1 MRESCCNHQSGASC
15 SSHEHHAHEQHQPK
29 LASASHAHAEEACGC
44 HGGVPVFD
52 GVDPRYRRLLWTV
65 ILINAAM
72 FVTEIV
78 AGHLARSQA
87 LQADALDFLG
97 DTITYGLSLAVIGA
111 SLRVRATAALFKGVS
126 LSLMGAWVLGSTL
139 YHVLILGLPRAEIM
153 GVIGF
158 LALAANVTSVLLL
171 MRYKDGDANVRSVWL
186 CSRNDAIGNVV
197 VTGAAGAVW
206 LTASAWPDLIVAGL
220 MAGLFLSSAVQI
232 LRQAWAEYRSVA
244 PSAPVPAK

>member
-1 MRESCCNHQSGASC
+1 MSEACGHQHGACC
-15 SSHEHHAHEQHQPK
+15 SSHNHPAHEDPPAK
-29 LASASHAHAEEACGC
+29 AHAHAEEACGC

-52 GVDPRYRRLLWTV
+52 GVDPRYKRVLWTV
-65 ILINAAM
+65 IAINAAM

-97 DTITYGLSLAVIGA
+97 DTVTYGLSLAVIGA
-111 SLRVRATAALFKGVS
+111 SLRTRATAALFKGVS

-139 YHVLILGLPRAEIM
+139 YHVLILGLPRPEIM
-153 GVIGF
+153 GMIGV

-186 CSRNDAIGNVV
+186 CSRNDAIGNIV
-197 VTGAAGAVW
+197 VTLAAGAVW
-206 LTASAWPDLIVAGL
+206 WTASAWPDLIVAAL

-232 LRQAWAEYRSVA
+232 LRQAWAEYSSTG
-244 PSAPVPAK
+244 PTSPVPAE

>member
-1 MRESCCNHQSGASC
+1 MSEACGHQHGACC
-15 SSHEHHAHEQHQPK
+15 SSHDHPAHEAHPAK
-29 LASASHAHAEEACGC
+29 GPDHAEEACGC

-52 GVDPRYRRLLWTV
+52 GVDPRYKRVLWTV

-97 DTITYGLSLAVIGA
+97 DTVTYGLSLAVIGA
-111 SLRVRATAALFKGVS
+111 SLRTRATAALFKGVS

-153 GVIGF
+153 GVIGL
-158 LALAANVTSVLLL
+158 LALAANVSSVLLL

-186 CSRNDAIGNVV
+186 CSRNDAIGNIV

-206 LTASAWPDLIVAGL
+206 FTASAWPDLIVAGL

-232 LRQAWAEYRSVA
+232 LRQAWAEYRSDGTGA
-244 PSAPVPAK
+244 PIPAE